1 MRART
6 SSEPLFPV
14 IVVGLGPAGAA
25 ALSELARQ
33 GIAALG
39 IGDEPVG
46 GLVRAARRIDNLPAL
61 GRPAPGAALARRLA
75 RHLQDRKARL
85 QHTRVVRIERDGI
98 EFLCTD
104 DRERSWRA
112 RCVILA
118 TGTRPL
124 PWVPAVAGNWLHRDA
139 RTLPRDLRGTSVVVV
154 GGGEAALDT
163 ALSAADRG
171 ARVKLLLRSDRLR
184 APAPLVR
191 EARRAGVRVMAHQR
205 VRSVHAAPGAVRIF
219 TEVAGRQRRVRCHHL
234 AVCIGRAPARELI
247 SGLAPDV
254 SAELAVAGLAPGLFL
269 AGDVRG
275 RGLRFCA
282 QALADGQA
290 AAQAACAY
298 LDQPLAARPGVASR
312 RGKSF

>member
-6 SSEPLFPV
+6 SSQPLFPV

-46 GLVRAARRIDNLPAL
+46 GLARAARRIDNLPAL
-61 GRPAPGAALARRLA
+61 GRPASGDALSRRLE
-75 RHLQDRKARL
+75 RHLQDRHVRL
-85 QHTRVVRIERDGI
+85 QHTRVVRLQRHGI
-98 EFLCTD
+98 AFLCED

-118 TGTRPL
+118 TGSRPV
-124 PWVPAVAGNWLHRDA
+124 PWAPAVAGNWLHRDA
-139 RTLPRDLRGTSVVVV
+139 RTLPRDLRGSFVVVV

-163 ALSAADRG
+163 ALSATDRG
-171 ARVKLLLRSDRLR
+171 ARVRLLVRSDRLR

-191 EARRAGVRVMAHQR
+191 EARRAGVRVMARQR
-205 VRSVHAAPGAVRIF
+205 VLSVHIAPGAVRIF
-219 TEVAGRQRRVRCHHL
+219 TKVAGSQRCASCHHL
-234 AVCIGRAPARELI
+234 AVCIGRTPARELI
-247 SGLAPDV
+247 EGLVPEV
-254 SAELAVAGLAPGLFL
+254 PAELPVAGLAPGLFF

-282 QALADGQA
+282 QALADGQVA
-290 AAQAACAY
+290 AI
-298 LDQPLAARPGVASR
+298 AARTFLQETSHD
-312 RGKSF
+312 